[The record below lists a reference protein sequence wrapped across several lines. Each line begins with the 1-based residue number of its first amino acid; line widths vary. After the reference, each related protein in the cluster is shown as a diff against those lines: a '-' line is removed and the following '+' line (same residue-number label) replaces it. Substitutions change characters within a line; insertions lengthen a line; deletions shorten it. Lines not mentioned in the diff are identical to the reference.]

1 LRDLPERQDQI
12 QKINPTLASAG
23 NAFAGDAA
31 NYMKI
36 LTHIPSFLKNRYLLT
51 AAGFVIWIL
60 FFDSRDLITSHFRE
74 GHQLLKL
81 EESKKYYELQI
92 AMTKRELEQLK
103 TNPAVLER
111 YAREKFLMKREKED
125 LFRIREDSTHTVR

>member
-1 LRDLPERQDQI
+1 M
-12 QKINPTLASAG
+12 
-23 NAFAGDAA
+23 A

-36 LTHIPSFLKNRYLLT
+36 LTRIPSFLKNRYLLT

-74 GHQLLKL
+74 RRQLLKL
-81 EESKKYYELQI
+81 EESKKYYEQQI
-92 AMTKRELEQLK
+92 AVTKRELEQLK

-111 YAREKFLMKREKED
+111 YARERFLMKKENED
-125 LFRIREDSTHTVR
+125 LFRIREDSTRTTR